1 MQQRPCLTTGQS
13 LKKKKTVM
21 EKVEMNRT
29 LYYFY
34 WNILE
39 GIINIYT
46 LFSAKVSDIAAILYL
61 LLELFFFFFINRLQ
75 GGRREDGNK

>member
-1 MQQRPCLTTGQS
+1 
-13 LKKKKTVM
+13 M